1 MRDYKI
7 SLDIIEPIIELDELW
22 FVKDDIGGFIEIELK
37 DNNTLMDLT
46 GIKVLAIFEK
56 KDKTITQK
64 EAIIIDSQN
73 GLIRLDMLN
82 SIIDIPGKIKTEI
95 KIYKGEQEKVTFAPF
110 SIIVKKSISM
120 DDVTES
126 YIELDIVQEVN
137 KNTAA
142 ILNNSKAIVKNEESI
157 NTLNSTIEEL
167 TEGVDIFA
175 DNVVETFQN
184 VNNAMVGIEKVITE
198 NKEESINS
206 INDLNKALETTN
218 TNLNTT
224 NENLESA
231 NKNIVSLQEGKANII
246 VSTEEPDLTGLPI
259 GTIWIKPIIENE

>member
-7 SLDIIEPIIELDELW
+7 SLDIIEPIIELDEIW

-37 DNNTLMDLT
+37 DNNTLIDLI
-46 GIKVLAIFEK
+46 GMKVLVIFEK

-64 EAIIIDSQN
+64 EATILDSSN
-73 GLIRLDMLN
+73 GLIKLNMLN

-120 DDVTES
+120 DDVVES

-142 ILNNSKAIVKNEESI
+142 ILNNSKAIARNAEDI
-157 NTLNSTIEEL
+157 NTLNSNL
-167 TEGVDIFA
+167 QAMAEGINVFS
-175 DNVVETFQN
+175 NEVVESFESFN
-184 VNNAMVGIEKVITE
+184 KVVNE
-198 NKEESINS
+198 NKEVAELGIN
-206 INDLNKALETTN
+206 NLVGELEKT
-218 TNLNTT
+218 
-224 NENLESA
+224 
-231 NKNIVSLQEGKANII
+231 NKNLSNSNSDITTLQETKANII
-246 VSTEEPDLTGLPI
+246 ISLEEPDHTNLSL
-259 GTIWIKPIIENE
+259 GTIWIKPMVQDE

>member
-7 SLDIIEPIIELDELW
+7 SLDIIDSIIELDELW

-37 DNNTLMDLT
+37 DNNTLIDLT
-46 GIKVLAIFEK
+46 GMKVLAIFEK

-64 EAIIIDSQN
+64 EATIIDYEN
-73 GLIRLDMLN
+73 GIIRLDMLN

-95 KIYKGEQEKVTFAPF
+95 KIYKGEQEKVTFTPF

-120 DDVTES
+120 DDVVES

-137 KNTAA
+137 KNTVA
-142 ILNNSKAIVKNEESI
+142 ILNNSNAISKNSEDI

-167 TEGVDIFA
+167 TEGVNIFA

-184 VNNAMVGIEKVITE
+184 FNKAMDNIGQNINDNKVEATNA
-198 NKEESINS
+198 
-206 INDLNKALETTN
+206 INDLTKSIERTN
-218 TNLNTT
+218 TNL
-224 NENLESA
+224 ENA
-231 NKNIVSLQEGKANII
+231 NKDIVSLQEGKANII
-246 VSTEEPDLTGLPI
+246 VSTEEPDLTGLPL